1 MIERI
6 QYFVVVPSLGLPF
19 PTGTGAAGL
28 VPPEKNPVRVFL
40 MEVRNQ
46 TISCSRPIRA
56 AHREE
61 PATPP
66 PPPEGKEIP
75 LCKRSTKFR

>member
-1 MIERI
+1 L
-6 QYFVVVPSLGLPF
+6 YLHWDCLP
-19 PTGTGAAGL
+19 PTATGAAGL

-40 MEVRNQ
+40 MEVRNLA
-46 TISCSRPIRA
+46 TSCSRPIGA

-66 PPPEGKEIP
+66 PPPEGREIP
-75 LCKRSTKFR
+75 PWKREEKR